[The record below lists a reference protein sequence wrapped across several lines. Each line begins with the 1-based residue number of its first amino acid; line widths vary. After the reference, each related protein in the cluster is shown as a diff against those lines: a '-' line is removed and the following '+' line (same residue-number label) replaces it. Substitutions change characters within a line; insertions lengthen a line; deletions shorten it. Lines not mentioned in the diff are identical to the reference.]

1 MQGSLLMLMT
11 FSIRK
16 KLLVLAGSQLDEER
30 QRCFVG
36 HVPHV
41 ASLPMAFP
49 VRASENGNGIKGRIA
64 DEQLHANQM

>member
-1 MQGSLLMLMT
+1 M
-11 FSIRK
+11 
-16 KLLVLAGSQLDEER
+16 LAGSQLDEER